1 MKFRWLFIIIIL
13 IYATDLKSQSNYK
26 PGYIQL
32 ASGDTLYGEIDYRT
46 DIQMGTVCRFKSSDM
61 AAVREYIP
69 DEISAYRV
77 DNSRYFVSKD
87 IKSIGGNKKVFLE
100 YLIKGKVDIFY
111 YRDVNDIDHYYID
124 KQGYGLMELPF
135 KTTYKKVNGANY
147 QFDSKDHIG
156 ILKYYLQDAPD
167 FQAQI
172 ERIRKPDRENLI
184 KLTEEYQKKVCK
196 DENCI
201 VYERRIPFLKVAL
214 NPVIG
219 VLIIR
224 GSNKKVTEVG
234 GLVYFWM
241 PRSNENLYFKTGLVH
256 KSKTDYD
263 LSTLETIENDYYSTY
278 EIPLQIQYQFSSKR
292 FKPVAGIG
300 VNYLIFKH
308 QLSDRSPFHDNKYT
322 DVGHTICLT
331 AGFNY
336 KITNTLALS
345 ASLNSDFTPLLFL
358 IDDDQAKFRLL
369 STSLRIG
376 LYINL

>member
-1 MKFRWLFIIIIL
+1 
-13 IYATDLKSQSNYK
+13 
-26 PGYIQL
+26 
-32 ASGDTLYGEIDYRT
+32 
-46 DIQMGTVCRFKSSDM
+46 MGTVCRFKSSEM
-61 AAVREYIP
+61 AAVREYMP
-69 DEISAYRV
+69 DEITAYRV
-77 DNSRYFVSKD
+77 DNSRFFVSRE
-87 IKSIGGNKKVFLE
+87 IKTTGGNKKVFLE

-111 YRDVNDIDHYYID
+111 YRDMNDIDHYYID
-124 KQGYGLMELPF
+124 KQGYGLMELRFNTTF
-135 KTTYKKVNGANY
+135 KNINGANY

-167 FQAQI
+167 FQKQI
-172 ERIRKPDRENLI
+172 EQIRKPDRENLI

-201 VYERRIPFLKVAL
+201 VYERRIPFLKIAL

-219 VLIIR
+219 VSLLR
-224 GSNKKVTEVG
+224 GSNKKITEVG

-256 KSKTDYD
+256 KSKTNADI
-263 LSTLETIENDYYSTY
+263 STGETIENDYYSIY

-292 FKPVAGIG
+292 LKPLAGIG

-308 QLSDRSPFHDNKYT
+308 QLSDPNPHTYKKYT
-322 DVGHTICLT
+322 DVGHTLCLT

-336 KITNTLALS
+336 KVTNTLALS

-358 IDDDQAKFRLL
+358 IDDGQRKFKLL

-376 LYINL
+376 LYIKI

>member
-1 MKFRWLFIIIIL
+1 MKFGGLIIL
-13 IYATDLKSQSNYK
+13 IFLIYTTELKSQSDYK

-46 DIQMGTVCRFKSSDM
+46 DIQMGTFCRFKSSDI
-61 AAVREYIP
+61 AAVREYLP

-77 DNSRYFVSKD
+77 DNSRFFVSKD
-87 IKSIGGNKKVFLE
+87 IKATGGNKKVFLE

-111 YRDVNDIDHYYID
+111 YRDKNDVDHYYID

-135 KTTYKKVNGANY
+135 KTTYKKIDGANY

-167 FQAQI
+167 FQTQI
-172 ERIRKPDRENLI
+172 EQIRKPDRENLI

-201 VYERRIPFLKVAL
+201 VYERKIPFLKIAL

-219 VLIIR
+219 VLLLR
-224 GSNKKVTEVG
+224 GSNNKIIEFG
-234 GLVYFWM
+234 GLIYFWM

-263 LSTLETIENDYYSTY
+263 LSTLETIANDYYSTY

-292 FKPVAGIG
+292 FKPMAGIG
-300 VNYLIFKH
+300 VNYLILKHHLSNQSPYPFK
-308 QLSDRSPFHDNKYT
+308 KYT
-322 DVGHTICLT
+322 DVGHTLCLT
-331 AGFNY
+331 TGFNY
-336 KITNTLALS
+336 IITNTLALS

-358 IDDDQAKFRLL
+358 IDDGQTKFRLL
-369 STSLRIG
+369 SNSLRIG
-376 LYINL
+376 LYIKI